1 MNYTEEKTIEY
12 CENDVKLTYEL
23 YKCNKKRKNKIIFLG
38 ILWWLWQLT
47 WGALMTYPGLLVTAF
62 CIVVLRCEPHKN
74 GFSYIVRIGKHWGG
88 LEIGAVAL
96 CDRTSSLNY
105 IRRHEFGHNMQQLI
119 FGPFQIFIWIA
130 SAIRYWYRKIKNITN
145 PPYDSIWFERTATD
159 WGYAATQLIEQ
170 EVIK

>member
-1 MNYTEEKTIEY
+1 M
-12 CENDVKLTYEL
+12 
-23 YKCNKKRKNKIIFLG
+23 KKSTKIILG

-62 CIVVLRCEPHKN
+62 CIVVLRCEPRKN

-96 CDRTSSLNY
+96 CDRTSSFNY
-105 IRRHEFGHNMQQLI
+105 IRKHEFGHNMQQLI
-119 FGPFQIFIWIA
+119 FGPFQIFIWVA
-130 SAIRYWYRKIKNITN
+130 SAIRYWYFNYLDSKHKKHNS
-145 PPYDSIWFERTATD
+145 YDSIWFERTATD
-159 WGYAATQLIEQ
+159 WGYAAIQLIEQ

>member
-1 MNYTEEKTIEY
+1 M
-12 CENDVKLTYEL
+12 
-23 YKCNKKRKNKIIFLG
+23 KKSTKIFLG

-62 CIVVLRCEPHKN
+62 CIVFLRKKAYKN
-74 GFSYIVRIGKHWGG
+74 GFSYIVKIGRHWGG

-96 CDRTSSLNY
+96 CDKYSSFNY

-130 SAIRYWYRKIKNITN
+130 SAIRYWYREIKKITV
-145 PPYDSIWFERTATD
+145 PSYDNIWFERTATHL
-159 WGYAATQLIEQ
+159 GYKYIDLIET
-170 EVIK
+170 EGVK